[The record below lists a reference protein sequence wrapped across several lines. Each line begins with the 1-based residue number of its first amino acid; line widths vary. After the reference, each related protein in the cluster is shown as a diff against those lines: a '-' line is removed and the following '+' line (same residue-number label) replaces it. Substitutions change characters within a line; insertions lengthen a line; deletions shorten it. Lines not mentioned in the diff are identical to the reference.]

1 MKNFSQNNY
10 QADFETSK
18 TPRVGLIALSTD
30 YTIEQDFRN
39 AFYQQPVNLY
49 VNRIPFDNPMNEKNY
64 LKMRDILPSVA
75 KNILPGESIDTIA
88 YGCTSGTIAIG
99 EKVVEKKI
107 CEVKKNCYVTTPITA
122 ALRAFNKLSL
132 NKIAVLTP
140 YPELVNKTI
149 FNFLIQNNID
159 VTSFNSFNINSDKDV
174 AMLKK
179 ETIINAIKSIPD
191 QEAEAI
197 FVSCTAM
204 PILNLIED
212 IEKIKNK
219 LIFSSNQLIIWD
231 CLRSVKI
238 EKPIYGYG
246 KLLELY

>member
-1 MKNFSQNNY
+1 LKNFSQNNY
-10 QADFETSK
+10 QAEFETSEF
-18 TPRVGLIALSTD
+18 PRVGLIALSTD
-30 YTIEQDFRN
+30 FTIEQDFRN
-39 AFYQQPVNLY
+39 IFYQQPVHLY
-49 VNRIPFDNPMNEKNY
+49 VNRIPFDNPMNQKNY
-64 LKMRDILPSVA
+64 LKMRDILPSVT

-107 CEVKKNCYVTTPITA
+107 CEVKNNCYVTTPITA
-122 ALRAFNKLSL
+122 ALKAFKKFSL

-140 YPELVNKTI
+140 YPDLVNKTI

-159 VTSFNSFNINSDKDV
+159 VTSFSSFNIDSDKDV

-179 ETIINAIKSIPD
+179 EIIINTIKSIND
-191 QEAEAI
+191 KEAEAI

-204 PILNLIED
+204 PILSLIKD
-212 IEKIKNK
+212 IENITDKP
-219 LIFSSNQLIIWD
+219 IFSSNQVIIWD
-231 CLRSVKI
+231 SLRSVKI
-238 EKPIYGYG
+238 DKAIYGYG